1 MGKLMSDLR
10 NWIEKISAKIPGYS
24 GYIDKE
30 NRRDADKRNR
40 ENLANRIRAIKAP
53 LTEVMKDL
61 TNSGRLFE
69 VTPVDSALKKLDKI
83 ENRVRFAT
91 YGYAGFFDA
100 VKIEEAQLDA
110 IYRFDLSL
118 VEQVEKIEAQLADL
132 KAQAGTAD
140 GLKTSAAKLTA
151 SIDTFDRSFDDRYKA
166 INDFNEDQPQGRPLF
181 S

>member
-1 MGKLMSDLR
+1 MSDLR
-10 NWIEKISAKIPGYS
+10 NWLEKISAKIPGYG

-30 NRRDADKRNR
+30 NRRDADKRHR
-40 ENLANRIRAIKAP
+40 ETVANRLRAIKAP
-53 LTEVMKDL
+53 LTDVMKDL
-61 TNSGRLFE
+61 TNGGRLFE
-69 VTPVDSALKKLDKI
+69 VSPIDSALKKLDKI

-100 VKIEEAQLDA
+100 VKIEEAQLEA

-118 VEQVEKIEAQLADL
+118 VEQAEAIEAEVANL

-140 GLKTSAAKLTA
+140 GLKTAAAKVTA
-151 SIDTFDRSFDDRYKA
+151 AIDAFDRSFDDRYKA
-166 INDFNEDQPQGRPLF
+166 INNFNEDHPQGRPLF